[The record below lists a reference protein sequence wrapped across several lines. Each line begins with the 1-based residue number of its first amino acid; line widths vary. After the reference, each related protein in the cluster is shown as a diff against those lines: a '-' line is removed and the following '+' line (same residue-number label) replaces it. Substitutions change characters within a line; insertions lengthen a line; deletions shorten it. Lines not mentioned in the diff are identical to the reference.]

1 VTSSTRSD
9 ARSDRGFLRSAG
21 VVSTLTLAS
30 RVLGMLRDMA
40 TAFLLGGGAVNDAL
54 TYAWTIPNAFRR
66 LFGEGALS
74 SAFVPVFTRVLEQE
88 GRERAAQVARSV
100 ISAVAVFLVTLVV
113 VLVGMTYL
121 VPDSWLQAIVGGDAA
136 KAELT
141 LGYTRLLLPYLAAIC
156 VIAQFMAVLNS
167 LGEFAV
173 PAFGPVIL
181 NAVWLCGIGVAVWWA
196 ASGRAGDGDPR
207 PVQGT
212 IIVGAILVA
221 AAIQIAWH
229 LPAMRSQGMAF
240 SFERPQR
247 TPELIEV
254 GSLMGPMLLGMGCA
268 QLNIL
273 ADRTIAMAWLDDG
286 GTTHLYYGLRLMQF
300 PLGLVSVAL
309 VTTMFPTITRLMA
322 AGDRAGAASTSE
334 TALRTNLL
342 LSVPAAVGLAVLA
355 TPIVQMLFEGGEFT
369 GRDTALTAE
378 ALTGYA
384 LGIPFAGS
392 VMLLTRVSYAAGDVR
407 LPVRVGLAM
416 VVLNLGLDL
425 ALVGPFEGLGL
436 AVATSI
442 SALITAVLLLR
453 GVSRRLDLSAGKSLG
468 KGALSSL
475 ALGGVLAVAVLVL
488 DGWLVDLVAQGRLGA
503 FVRVAAGMA
512 AGLVAFVALGAR
524 LCPAE
529 WQALSSLWR
538 RRSKRTE

>member
-196 ASGRAGDGDPR
+196 ASGSAGDRDPR

-240 SFERPQR
+240 SFERPRR
-247 TPELIEV
+247 TPELTEV

-442 SALITAVLLLR
+442 SALITSVLLLR
-453 GVSRRLDLSAGKSLG
+453 GVGRRLDLSAGKSLG

-475 ALGGVLAVAVLVL
+475 ALGGVLAVAVLAL